1 MANKVYDIITS
12 QIIAQLEKGVIPW
25 KQSWTEGGLPR
36 NGASNKQYNGIN
48 TFLLASR
55 GYINPN
61 WFTFNQVADMGGH
74 VKKGE
79 KATMV
84 IFWKKF
90 TPANVRDDPNRR
102 PGEISGSDLEEHLV
116 MRYYNVFNYEQTEGL
131 NAVKYA
137 SKTQVFNPISAAEDI
152 VNRYPNAPKVQ
163 HEYQRA
169 YYMPAFDTVNMPKKE
184 TFVKP
189 EFYYKTLFHELT
201 HSTGHE
207 SRLNRP
213 LKGFAESNKQDY
225 SKEELIAE
233 MGASFL
239 SGRAGIF
246 EHEQLEES
254 TAYIQSW
261 IKVLKNDTQM
271 VIKAASA
278 AQKAADFITAAN

>member
-1 MANKVYDIITS
+1 MVNKVYDIITE
-12 QIIAQLEKGVIPW
+12 QIIEQLEKGVIPW

-36 NGASNKQYNGIN
+36 NGHSNKQYNGIN
-48 TFLLASR
+48 TFLLASK

-61 WFTFNQVADMGGH
+61 WFTFNQVSEMGGN

-84 IFWKKF
+84 IFWKKY
-90 TPANVRDDPNRR
+90 TSVNKDDGRQ
-102 PGEISGSDLEEHLV
+102 PGEMSTKDLDERLV

-131 NAVKYA
+131 NAQKYA

-152 VNRYPNAPKVQ
+152 VKGFDKAPKIQ

-169 YYMPAFDTVNMPKKE
+169 YYMPAFDTVNMPKRE
-184 TFVKP
+184 TFSKP

-278 AQKAADFITAAN
+278 AQKAADYITAAN